1 MKFFAWNIFCFCF
14 ILFIS
19 SCIKQADVKLRN
31 ELPVLVVEGNISTD
45 SIPYTVKLT
54 YSGQLQYADD
64 IPDQYLEQNARVTI
78 KDDLGD
84 STVLSYTGRQGVYIT
99 KDSAY
104 RGQVGRSYFVKV
116 ELPTGKTFIS
126 KPEKISPPVPVSSIR
141 VVFDSTFNFYFPA
154 KLKIYADINDPVDNE
169 NYYKWNFTSWTMRQT
184 HGVPCG
190 FGCLI
195 FEYCYQKFENNQ
207 IDIYADDA
215 INGNVIKNHFMG
227 FSSIYTYGNHFIE
240 ISQSSISRDAYLFWQ
255 RFRDQTTRTGSILDP
270 LPASIKGNIYNQSN
284 AEEFAL
290 GYFSASS
297 VTHKKAELI
306 PFSITDYLLK
316 ISALELIPPG
326 SVACFDYFPNTISY
340 DPPPARQY
348 PPPPG
353 WENAE
358 KIEVY
363 W

>member
-1 MKFFAWNIFCFCF
+1 MKFSVRHFWSVCLILIF
-14 ILFIS
+14 S
-19 SCIKQADVKLRN
+19 SCIKRVDVKLRN
-31 ELPVLVVEGNISTD
+31 EPPVLVVEGNISTD

-54 YSGQLQYADD
+54 YSGQLAYADD
-64 IPDQYLEQNARVTI
+64 IPDQYLEQNAKVTI
-78 KDDLGD
+78 EDDLGD
-84 STVLSYTGRQGVYIT
+84 STALSYTGRQGVYIT
-99 KDSAY
+99 NDSSY
-104 RGQVGRSYFVKV
+104 IGQIGRSYFVKV
-116 ELPTGKTFIS
+116 QLPAGKTFLS
-126 KPEKISPPVPVSSIR
+126 KPEKINPPVPVSAIN
-141 VVFDSTFNFYFPA
+141 VVFDSTFDFYFPT
-154 KLKIYADINDPVDNE
+154 KLKIYADVNDPANEE
-169 NYYKWNFTSWTMRQT
+169 NYYKWDFTSWTMRQT

-195 FEYCYQKFENNQ
+195 YEYCYQRFENKQ

-215 INGNVIKNHFMG
+215 INGNVIKNHYMG
-227 FSSIYTYGNHFIE
+227 SSYIYTYGNHFIE
-240 ISQSSISRDAYLFWQ
+240 IKQSSISKEAYMFWESY
-255 RFRDQTTRTGSILDP
+255 RDQTTRTGSILDP
-270 LPASIKGNIYNQSN
+270 LPASIKGNIYNESN
-284 AEEFAL
+284 PEEYAL

-306 PFSITDYLLK
+306 PFSITAYLLQ

-358 KIEVY
+358 KIEVH